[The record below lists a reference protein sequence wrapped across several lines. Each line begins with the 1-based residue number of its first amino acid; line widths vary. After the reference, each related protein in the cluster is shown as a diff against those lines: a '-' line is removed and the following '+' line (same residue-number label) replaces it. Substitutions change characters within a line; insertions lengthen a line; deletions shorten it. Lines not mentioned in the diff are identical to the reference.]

1 MLTCNGIEPRETL
14 MLVIHKSV
22 LTGQSNVRDLDI
34 TEDQLLRWLN
44 GALIQRAFP
53 QLSADDREFIIT
65 GILPE
70 EWDLHFTEEEE

>member
-1 MLTCNGIEPRETL
+1 

>member
-1 MLTCNGIEPRETL
+1 

-70 EWDLHFTEEEE
+70 EWDLHFPEEEE